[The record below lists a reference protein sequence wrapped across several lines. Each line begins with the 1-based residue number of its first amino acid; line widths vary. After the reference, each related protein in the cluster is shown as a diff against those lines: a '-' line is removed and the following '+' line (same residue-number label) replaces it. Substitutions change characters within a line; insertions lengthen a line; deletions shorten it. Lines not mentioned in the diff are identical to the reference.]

1 MARRRDEDDY
11 DRPRR
16 SRRDDD
22 EDVRPRRSR
31 RDDYDDEDDDDRFRR
46 RRPKR
51 EMGPLDAMFRDTHII
66 VLVLFGLFCNGIA
79 LILSIIGVCTG
90 KDPTGK
96 SNAMILLI
104 LSLMVT
110 VFGAA
115 VMTVRILSL
124 P

>member
-1 MARRRDEDDY
+1 MARRRDDDDY

-22 EDVRPRRSR
+22 EDDRPRRSR
-31 RDDYDDEDDDDRFRR
+31 RDDDDDEDDDRFRR

-51 EMGPLDAMFRDTHII
+51 PMGPLDGMFRDTHII
-66 VLVLFGLFCNGIA
+66 ILVLFGLFCNGIA

-110 VFGAA
+110 VFGGGI
-115 VMTVRILSL
+115 MLIRILSL